1 MKLSTVS
8 SPAPR
13 ATASLTSP
21 ARAKSG
27 SVVGLAV
34 GAALGLA
41 LLTGCGT
48 GQITQT
54 STEQSAVNGYQGTAG
69 DVAVRNA
76 TIAYAGK
83 GNGPVYRAGQSA
95 QLNLTLVNT
104 GATADKLVSVSS
116 PWAASVQVQQ
126 GDGTIPAG
134 RAVQVGN
141 GDSGADAAALAD
153 RTISIT
159 LTGIKGDM
167 TAGPNYPVIFT
178 FQRGGVLNAQLPIGY
193 PTGQQGVRN

>member
-1 MKLSTVS
+1 
-8 SPAPR
+8 
-13 ATASLTSP
+13 
-21 ARAKSG
+21 
-27 SVVGLAV
+27 VVGLAV

-41 LLTGCGT
+41 LLTGCGA

-54 STEQSAVNGYQGTAG
+54 DTQQSAVNGYQGTAG
-69 DVAVRNA
+69 DIAVRDA

-95 QLNLTLVNT
+95 QLNLTLVNS

-116 PWAASVQVQQ
+116 PWAASVQLQQ
-126 GDGTIPAG
+126 GDGMIPAG

-159 LTGIKGDM
+159 LTGLKADM
-167 TAGPNYPVIFT
+167 TAGINYPVIFT
-178 FQRGGVLNAQLPIGY
+178 FQRGGVLTAELPIGY